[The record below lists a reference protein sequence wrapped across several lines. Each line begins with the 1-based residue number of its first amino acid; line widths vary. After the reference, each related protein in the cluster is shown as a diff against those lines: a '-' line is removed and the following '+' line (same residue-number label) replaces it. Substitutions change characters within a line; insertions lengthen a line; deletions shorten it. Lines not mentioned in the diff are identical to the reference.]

1 MRTIGVVTGSRADY
15 GIYQPLLRAI
25 AADPALR
32 LRLYVTGMHL
42 SPAHGLT
49 VTMIEQDGFTIAER
63 IETLA
68 GADGARDIAEAIGR
82 GVLGFA
88 EAFGRERPDLLVV
101 LGDRFEM
108 YAAALAALPFQIPC
122 AHLHGGELTEGAI
135 DDALRHS
142 LTKLSHLHFVSA
154 EPYAQ
159 RVRQLGEE
167 PWRVTVSGALALDA
181 LDALDT
187 VPLLTRAELEER
199 FGLDLARPPLL
210 VTFHPVTL
218 EPEQAGAQADELL
231 AALADA
237 GWPVVFTAPNADTH
251 ASHVRRA
258 IEDFVRQHED
268 ARLVENFGAHGYFS
282 MMARAAAMVGNS
294 SSGIIEAASFKLPV
308 VNIGTRQ
315 RGRVRGKNVI
325 DTGGAR
331 AEVLAAIRQ
340 AVSAEF
346 REKLTGLQ
354 NPYASRGKAAP
365 VILERLKSAPLDSTL
380 LRKRFHDFPAASP
393 TA

>member
-49 VTMIEQDGFTIAER
+49 VAMVEQDGFPIAER
-63 IETLA
+63 IETLT
-68 GADGARDIAEAIGR
+68 GADGPGDIAQAIGR

-88 EAFGRERPDLLVV
+88 QAFGRGRPDLLVV

-142 LTKLSHLHFVSA
+142 LTKLSHLHFVST
-154 EPYAQ
+154 ETYAR

-167 PWRVTVSGALALDA
+167 AWRVTVSGALALDA
-181 LDALDT
+181 LHT
-187 VPLLTRAELEER
+187 MPLLTRAELEER

-218 EPEQAGAQADELL
+218 EHRQAGAQTDELL
-231 AALADA
+231 AALAEA
-237 GWPVVFTAPNADTH
+237 ALPVVLTAPNADTH
-251 ASHVRRA
+251 SSHVRRA
-258 IEDFVRQHED
+258 IEDFVRRHDD
-268 ARLVENFGAHGYFS
+268 ARLVESFGAHGYFS
-282 MMARAAAMVGNS
+282 MMALAAAMVGNS

-315 RGRVRGKNVI
+315 GGRVRGKNVI

-331 AEVLAAIRQ
+331 AEVLAAIRR
-340 AVSAEF
+340 AVEPAF
-346 REKLTGLQ
+346 RAALVDLK
-354 NPYASRGKAAP
+354 NPYSTGEPAAEK
-365 VILERLKSAPLDSTL
+365 VVRRLREIPLDDRL
-380 LRKRFHDFPAASP
+380 LRKRFQDFN
-393 TA
+393 TEGRG